1 MSDLV
6 RKQIYI
12 TREQENILKS
22 KSARLGMSEAEII
35 RDALDRYV
43 HKVSFPRRSA
53 ERWQVEKAFIR
64 GRTDREKFGDAGS
77 LKGDEIDE

>member
-1 MSDLV
+1 MSDLI

-35 RDALDRYV
+35 RDALDRQV
-43 HKVSFPRRSA
+43 HNVSFPRRSA
-53 ERWQVEKAFIR
+53 EKWQEEKAFIR
-64 GRTDREKFGDAGS
+64 DRADREIGDAGS
-77 LKGDEIDE
+77 PKGDEADE